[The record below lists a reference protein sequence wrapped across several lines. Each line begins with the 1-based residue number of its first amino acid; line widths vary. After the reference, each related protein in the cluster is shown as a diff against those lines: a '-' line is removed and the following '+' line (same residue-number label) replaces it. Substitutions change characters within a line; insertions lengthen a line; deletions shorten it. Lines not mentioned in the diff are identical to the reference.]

1 MATQFDMTWDS
12 IKDTNR
18 SNVAYM
24 KLETGSKG
32 NRVRIVSNPS
42 EVDEHWEKDVNG
54 GNHRIVCSGAK
65 CLFCER
71 GEKPITRYQML
82 VLDKNNWTP
91 DNGYGADGA
100 QVKVLTVGRSVITAI
115 KQFALDPD
123 YGNPTKYDI
132 KIKKE
137 GSGRD
142 TRYSVSPSPK
152 KSELTDE
159 EKTAVENAPSLKD
172 INKIPS
178 NDEILA
184 MNLASL
190 QDMADDDDNDEED
203 TSKAKGSED
212 SDEDDGWD
220 NF

>member
-12 IKDTNR
+12 IKDNNG

-42 EVDEHWEKDVNG
+42 EIDVHWEKDVNG
-54 GNHRIVCSGAK
+54 GNHRIVCAGSK

-71 GEKPITRYQML
+71 GEKPQTRYQML
-82 VLDKNNWTP
+82 VLDKNNWNP
-91 DNGYGADGA
+91 EKGYGSDGA
-100 QVKVLTVGRSVITAI
+100 QVKVLEVGRSVITAI

-123 YGNPTKYDI
+123 YGNPTTYDL

-159 EKTAVENAPSLKD
+159 ENEAVENAPSLKE
-172 INKIPS
+172 INKI
-178 NDEILA
+178 NTNEELLA

-190 QDMADDDDNDEED
+190 QDMADDDEDEAP
-203 TSKAKGSED
+203 KKNGKGSED
-212 SDEDDGWD
+212 DDEDGWD

>member
-12 IKDTNR
+12 IKDNSS

-42 EVDEHWEKDVNG
+42 EIDVHWEKDVNG
-54 GNHRIVCSGAK
+54 GNHRIVCAGSK

-71 GEKPITRYQML
+71 GEKPQTRYQML
-82 VLDKNNWTP
+82 VLDKNSWNP
-91 DNGYGADGA
+91 EKGYGSDGA
-100 QVKVLTVGRSVITAI
+100 QVKVLEVGRSVITAI

-123 YGNPTKYDI
+123 YGNPTTYDL

-159 EKTAVENAPSLKD
+159 EKADLLKK
-172 INKIPS
+172 NE
-178 NDEILA
+178 EIRKELEYIK
-184 MNLASL
+184 STEIK
-190 QDMADDDDNDEED
+190 DMYLDDLKKLRKELEGDF
-203 TSKAKGSED
+203 KG
-212 SDEDDGWD
+212 
-220 NF
+220 

>member
-12 IKDTNR
+12 IKDNNG

-42 EVDEHWEKDVNG
+42 EIDVHWEKDVNG
-54 GNHRIVCSGAK
+54 GNHRIVCAGSK
-65 CLFCER
+65 CLFCEH
-71 GEKPITRYQML
+71 GEKPQTRYQML
-82 VLDKNNWTP
+82 VLDKNNWNP
-91 DNGYGADGA
+91 ENGYGSDGA
-100 QVKVLTVGRSVITAI
+100 QVKVLEVGRSVITAI

-123 YGNPTKYDI
+123 YGNPTNYDL

-152 KSELTDE
+152 KSELTSE
-159 EKTAVENAPSLKD
+159 EKEAVENAPSLKE
-172 INKIPS
+172 INKI
-178 NDEILA
+178 NTNEELLA

-190 QDMADDDDNDEED
+190 QDMADDDEDEAP
-203 TSKAKGSED
+203 KKNGKGSED
-212 SDEDDGWD
+212 DDEDGWD

>member
-12 IKDTNR
+12 IKDNNG

-42 EVDEHWEKDVNG
+42 EIDVHWEKDVNG
-54 GNHRIVCSGAK
+54 GNHRIVCAGSK

-71 GEKPITRYQML
+71 GEKPQTRYQML
-82 VLDKNNWTP
+82 VLDKNNWNP
-91 DNGYGADGA
+91 EKGYGSDGA
-100 QVKVLTVGRSVITAI
+100 QVKVLEVGRSVITAI

-123 YGNPTKYDI
+123 YGNPTTYDL

-159 EKTAVENAPSLKD
+159 EKEAVENAPSLKE
-172 INKIPS
+172 INKV
-178 NDEILA
+178 NTNEELLA

-190 QDMADDDDNDEED
+190 QDMADDDEDEAPKKN
-203 TSKAKGSED
+203 SKGSED
-212 SDEDDGWD
+212 DDEDGWD